1 MAAPN
6 KLPGTGLED
15 VGVPGQTFLR
25 DALTSCTDP
34 LKAIEEFQL
43 ENGILLPS
51 LRPML
56 PLLDLHGVRRLD
68 FHTSVLEELRDKL
81 IDHIN
86 TLGKVHQKDK
96 DGHKD
101 GHKDSHK
108 ESHKETHKESSK
120 DKEKEIKINDKKLKD
135 LLAKSFP
142 VVKVKALR
150 PVIMGILKNI
160 PEIDDKYLKILVRDR
175 ELYNDT
181 ETEVKRQIWEDNQS
195 LFGDEVSPLLS
206 QYIREKENILYEH
219 EVMGNLFFSS
229 SPKIRRQ
236 GALVQKLAH
245 MVGTSVK
252 LYDMVLQF
260 LRTLFLRTKN
270 IHYCTLRAELLMR
283 LHDEEVNSIISVDPC
298 HKFTWCLDACIRE
311 RNVDIKRSRELQGF
325 LDGVKKGTEQ
335 VLGDLSMTLCDPYA
349 VNFLATS
356 VIKILHHLIN
366 IEGLPRDNTI
376 LILLLRMLALGL
388 GSWDI
393 INTQQFKE
401 PKLDSQVVTKYLPAL
416 MSLMVDD
423 QVRALHNKLP
433 PDERESAITTIEHSG
448 PPPDACEAYMRE
460 SAVCSV
466 LAMYYTLH
474 AAKTK
479 DRGALLRILTILG
492 SCKNGLAYSDPFLH
506 ALVALLIQL
515 PDEFQGEDFSTV
527 LFDEFFFAGLSRD
540 NVTRHLLKLIWYIH
554 PKLPETRIHTL
565 MKALQPGA
573 QHNESVHKVYE
584 ALQQKLHAQ
593 VEPVPIA
600 RDIDYLDSPLMSVP
614 MPSPSPY
621 HM

>member
-1 MAAPN
+1 MASTSKPG
-6 KLPGTGLED
+6 GTGLEE

-81 IDHIN
+81 IVHIN
-86 TLGKVHQKDK
+86 ELG
-96 DGHKD
+96 
-101 GHKDSHK
+101 SK
-108 ESHKETHKESSK
+108 EGKE
-120 DKEKEIKINDKKLKD
+120 NDKKLKD
-135 LLAKSFP
+135 LLAKSFAI
-142 VVKVKALR
+142 VRIKALR
-150 PVIMGILKNI
+150 PVIMSILKNT
-160 PEIDDKYLKILVRDR
+160 PHIDDKYLRVLVRDR

-181 ETEVKRQIWEDNQS
+181 DTEVKRQIWQDNQS

-206 QYIREKENILYEH
+206 QYIREKENVLFDH
-219 EVMGNLFFSS
+219 ENLTNLFFSP
-229 SPKIRRQ
+229 SPKVRRQ
-236 GALVQKLAH
+236 GTVVQKLAH
-245 MVGTSVK
+245 MIGTSVK

-260 LRTLFLRTKN
+260 LRTLFLRTRN
-270 IHYCTLRAELLMR
+270 VHYCTLRAELLMA
-283 LHDEEVNSIISVDPC
+283 LHDLEIQDIISVDPC

-325 LDGVKKGTEQ
+325 LDSIKRGQEQ

-349 VNFLATS
+349 INFLATS
-356 VIKILHHLIN
+356 AIKILQHLIN
-366 IEGLPRDNTI
+366 TEGLPRDNTI

-388 GSWDI
+388 SAWVMIDS
-393 INTQQFKE
+393 QEFKE

-460 SAVCSV
+460 STVCGV

-474 AAKTK
+474 AAKLR
-479 DRGALLRILTILG
+479 DRGALLRILSILG
-492 SCKNGLAYSDPFLH
+492 SCKDGRAYEDPFLH

-527 LFDEFFFAGLSRD
+527 LFDEFFFAGLTKD
-540 NVTRHLLKLIWYIH
+540 NVTRHILKLLWYIY

-565 MKALQPGA
+565 MKALQPGT
-573 QHNESVHKVYE
+573 QHNESVHKLHE
-584 ALQQKLHAQ
+584 ALQQKLNTQA
-593 VEPVPIA
+593 EPAPSTSEIE
-600 RDIDYLDSPLMSVP
+600 YLDSPLMSVP
-614 MPSPSPY
+614 TPAPY
-621 HM
+621 HNM

>member
-1 MAAPN
+1 MIYFHTNMASSN
-6 KLPGTGLED
+6 KFLGTGLDD
-15 VGVPGQTFLR
+15 VSVPGQNFLR

-68 FHTSVLEELRDKL
+68 FHTSVLEELREKM
-81 IDHIN
+81 IEHIN
-86 TLGKVHQKDK
+86 KLGKK
-96 DGHKD
+96 DGK
-101 GHKDSHK
+101 GN
-108 ESHKETHKESSK
+108 E
-120 DKEKEIKINDKKLKD
+120 KKLKE

-142 VVKVKALR
+142 IIKIKALR
-150 PVIMGILKNI
+150 PVIMSILKNI
-160 PEIDDKYLKILVRDR
+160 THIDDKYLKVLVRDR

-181 ETEVKRQIWEDNQS
+181 DTEVKRQIWQDNQS

-206 QYIREKENILYEH
+206 LYIREKENVLFDH
-219 EVMGNLFFSS
+219 ENMSQLFFSS
-229 SPKIRRQ
+229 SPKLRRQ
-236 GALVQKLAH
+236 GNVVQKLAH

-270 IHYCTLRAELLMR
+270 IHYCTLRAELLMT
-283 LHDEEVNSIISVDPC
+283 LHDAEVHPIISADPC

-335 VLGDLSMTLCDPYA
+335 ILGDLSMTLCDPYA

-356 VIKILHHLIN
+356 AIKILHHLIN
-366 IEGLPRDNTI
+366 TEGLPRDNSI

-460 SAVCSV
+460 SVVCSV

-479 DRGALLRILTILG
+479 DRGALLRILSILG

-506 ALVALLIQL
+506 QLVALLIQF

-527 LFDEFFFAGLSRD
+527 LFDEFFFAGLSKD

-565 MKALQPGA
+565 MKALQPGT
-573 QHNESVHKVYE
+573 QHNETVHKVYE
-584 ALQQKLHAQ
+584 ALQQKLTTQ
-593 VEPVPIA
+593 VEPAPSA
-600 RDIDYLDSPLMSVP
+600 TEMDYLDSPLLSVP

-621 HM
+621 M

>member
-1 MAAPN
+1 MIVCTNMASSN
-6 KLPGTGLED
+6 KFLGTGLDD
-15 VGVPGQTFLR
+15 VSVPGQNFLR

-68 FHTSVLEELRDKL
+68 FHTSVLEELREKM
-81 IDHIN
+81 IEHIN
-86 TLGKVHQKDK
+86 KLGKK
-96 DGHKD
+96 DGK
-101 GHKDSHK
+101 GN
-108 ESHKETHKESSK
+108 E
-120 DKEKEIKINDKKLKD
+120 KKLKE

-142 VVKVKALR
+142 IIKIKALR
-150 PVIMGILKNI
+150 PVIMSILKNI
-160 PEIDDKYLKILVRDR
+160 THIDDKYLKVLVRDR

-181 ETEVKRQIWEDNQS
+181 DTEVKRQIWQDNQS

-206 QYIREKENILYEH
+206 LYIREKENVLFDH
-219 EVMGNLFFSS
+219 ENMSQLFFSS
-229 SPKIRRQ
+229 SPKLRRQ
-236 GALVQKLAH
+236 GNVVQKLAH

-270 IHYCTLRAELLMR
+270 IHYCTLRAELLMT
-283 LHDEEVNSIISVDPC
+283 LHDAEVHPIISADPC

-335 VLGDLSMTLCDPYA
+335 ILGDLSMTLCDPYA

-356 VIKILHHLIN
+356 AIKILHHLIN
-366 IEGLPRDNTI
+366 TEGLPRDNSI

-460 SAVCSV
+460 SVVCSV

-479 DRGALLRILTILG
+479 DRGALLRILSILG

-506 ALVALLIQL
+506 QLVALLIQF

-527 LFDEFFFAGLSRD
+527 LFDEFFFAGLSKD

-565 MKALQPGA
+565 MKALQPGT
-573 QHNESVHKVYE
+573 QHNEAVHKVYE
-584 ALQQKLHAQ
+584 ALQQKLTTQA
-593 VEPVPIA
+593 EPAPSTTEM
-600 RDIDYLDSPLMSVP
+600 DYLDSPLLSVP

>member
-1 MAAPN
+1 MASSS

-15 VGVPGQTFLR
+15 VGVPGQAFLR

-81 IDHIN
+81 IAHIN
-86 TLGKVHQKDK
+86 EVGSKEGK
-96 DGHKD
+96 
-101 GHKDSHK
+101 
-108 ESHKETHKESSK
+108 E
-120 DKEKEIKINDKKLKD
+120 NDKKLKE
-135 LLAKSFP
+135 LLSKSFP
-142 VVKVKALR
+142 VVRVKALR
-150 PVIMGILKNI
+150 PVIMSILKNT
-160 PEIDDKYLKILVRDR
+160 PHIDDKYLRVLVRDR

-181 ETEVKRQIWEDNQS
+181 DTEVKRQIWQDNQS

-206 QYIREKENILYEH
+206 QYIREKENVLFDH
-219 EVMGNLFFSS
+219 ENLTNLFFSP
-229 SPKIRRQ
+229 SPKVRRQ
-236 GALVQKLAH
+236 GAVVQKLAH
-245 MVGTSVK
+245 MIGNSVK

-260 LRTLFLRTKN
+260 LRTLFLRTRN
-270 IHYCTLRAELLMR
+270 VHYCTLRAELLMA
-283 LHDEEVNSIISVDPC
+283 LHDLEIQDIISVDPC

-325 LDGVKKGTEQ
+325 LDSIKRGQEQ

-349 VNFLATS
+349 INFLAS
-356 VIKILHHLIN
+356 SAIKILQHLIN
-366 IEGLPRDNTI
+366 TEALPRDNTI

-388 GSWDI
+388 SAWVMIDS
-393 INTQQFKE
+393 QEFKE

-460 SAVCSV
+460 SSVCGV

-474 AAKTK
+474 AAKLR
-479 DRGALLRILTILG
+479 DRGSLLRILSILG
-492 SCKNGLAYSDPFLH
+492 SCKDGRAYEDPFLH

-527 LFDEFFFAGLSRD
+527 LFDEFFFAGLTKD
-540 NVTRHLLKLIWYIH
+540 NVTRHLLKLLWYIH
-554 PKLPETRIHTL
+554 PKLPENRVQTL
-565 MKALQPGA
+565 LKALQPGT
-573 QHNESVHKVYE
+573 QHNESVHKLYE
-584 ALQQKLHAQ
+584 TLQQKLNTQ
-593 VEPVPIA
+593 TEPVA
-600 RDIDYLDSPLMSVP
+600 STSEMEYLDSPLMSVP
-614 MPSPSPY
+614 TPAPY
-621 HM
+621 HNM